1 MGNKI
6 DLDTAI
12 ELTNMIVTKEDHIPV
27 PTRMAD
33 LMNYRIRKEYQ
44 SSNSKL

>member
-27 PTRMAD
+27 
-33 LMNYRIRKEYQ
+33 LIIQ
-44 SSNSKL
+44 SEILQMDFGKI